1 MKMIFN
7 ARATRIAPRRAL
19 GAGLLML
26 VVSAPAAADFAT
38 SVVGTAGNGN
48 GFIGTSVR
56 DNFDAGGIGSTFA
69 SGLAATP
76 AAVVE
81 TFSVVMLA
89 GSSSSASA
97 DLARG
102 QLKATA
108 QSRGVQTV
116 ASGYAAGSDG
126 NAA

>member
-89 GSSSSASA
+89 GSSSSAE
-97 DLARG
+97 LARG

-116 ASGYAAGSDG
+116 ASSYAAGSDG